1 MNMVRNLAQ
10 AKAPQRLAPSQGML
24 AFHQQKSDRFC
35 TTSQQAP
42 ITGAEFCAF
51 LVARGATVRQLGL
64 TTLDTL
70 TTRHRWVRFRSPF
83 GHSPAPGEPGTFLP
97 TLTTTSFERSSSDR
111 FGTRS

>member
-42 ITGAEFCAF
+42 ITGAQFCAF
-51 LVARGATVRQLGL
+51 LVARGATVRKLGPTGQDNRVEVL
-64 TTLDTL
+64 YWSLWKERWINGGPLGRAILPLDRALEFIAAEDIFWT
-70 TTRHRWVRFRSPF
+70 
-83 GHSPAPGEPGTFLP
+83 
-97 TLTTTSFERSSSDR
+97 
-111 FGTRS
+111 